1 MFSFLRRRDC
11 RRRPDGSEALLRMT
25 PRELA
30 DLPFWAEP
38 PPDCADGACAEDQP
52 PLIRRAT
59 TAISC
64 TTWWLARPQSRR
76 SSVSGT

>member
-11 RRRPDGSEALLRMT
+11 RRRPDGAETLLRMT

-38 PPDCADGACAEDQP
+38 PQPDCADGASAP
-52 PLIRRAT
+52 RPLTPRTAPRRQ
-59 TAISC
+59 TA
-64 TTWWLARPQSRR
+64 
-76 SSVSGT
+76 

>member
-1 MFSFLRRRDC
+1 MFSFLRRRDV
-11 RRRPDGSEALLRMT
+11 RRRTDGAEALLAMT

-38 PPDCADGACAEDQP
+38 PQPDCADGACVDCQP

-59 TAISC
+59 AVIS
-64 TTWWLARPQSRR
+64 
-76 SSVSGT
+76 